1 MVSISLVT
9 PAYNEGES
17 IRVFL
22 EDAVEII
29 KKNKLEAEI
38 IVVNDGST
46 DDTKDICERLSKRHQ
61 IIKLINHE
69 INKGYSCAV
78 STGIKHATKDF
89 IILIDSDGQFDVK
102 DIPAFLKKHNETRAD
117 VIVGHRVNRKG
128 TFLRKLMSRGM
139 TKTSNLLFGL
149 KLKDT
154 QCAFQFIKTGVL
166 KSVDIESPSFQAPTE
181 IKIKL
186 AALGYDFEQ
195 IPITHHERRKGK
207 TSVKAFKIIPS
218 TILFLLYLKLKTLV
232 IKLRRAR
239 DYK

>member
-1 MVSISLVT
+1 LVSISLVI

-17 IRVFL
+17 INVFL
-22 EDAVEII
+22 EHAVEII

-46 DDTKDICERLSKRHQ
+46 DDTKDICERLSKKHQ
-61 IIKLINHE
+61 IIRLINHE
-69 INKGYSCAV
+69 VNKGYSRAV
-78 STGIKHATKDF
+78 STGIKHAEKDF

-102 DIPAFLKKHNETRAD
+102 DIPAFLKKHNETGAD
-117 VIVGHRVNRKG
+117 VIVGYRVKRKG

-139 TKTSNLLFGL
+139 TKISSLLFGL

-154 QCAFQFIKTGVL
+154 QCAFQFIKTDIL
-166 KSVDIESPSFQAPTE
+166 KSIDIESPSFQAPTE

-195 IPITHHERRKGK
+195 MPITHHERKKGK
-207 TSVKAFKIIPS
+207 TSVKALKIIPS
-218 TILFLLYLKLKTLV
+218 TILFLLYLRIKTLD
-232 IKLRRAR
+232 IKLRQAR